1 MDDFARIREDAAARV
16 KERADAFEARV
27 ERGRQDI
34 RNRIARVQFLQ
45 EEARRMQVLFN
56 KGQNMVA
63 AFYAELENLRP
74 QITDELLGDW
84 CFWNLGFSLN
94 GLNRIAKIFDDAN
107 ADRVRASLKKARL
120 LEQEQAAEERARVA
134 AEKAAQRAAEDEARR
149 QREAEK
155 AAEAAEAERRAAL
168 AMTRVQRGHS
178 KVTPALVAQVKARL
192 LAGAPILENETAR
205 EFGCTPHVV
214 RAAADQARGEIRAEA
229 RHAGIVPEP
238 PKKRRPRRD
247 SRDVL
252 AEVSDDTQRSQ
263 PALADGPASGEDPLA
278 KTFHAAYARQSEARR
293 AWRGARSAWIEAT
306 LEIASVLRQARERS
320 PTNVAFSTWLKANGI
335 DGKISPHD
343 RAALLGMGGDLTTA
357 RAALEKTNSWSWE
370 LNWKEINHLANSR
383 KMVNGDLEAPSQAL
397 H

>member
-34 RNRIARVQFLQ
+34 RDRIARVQFLQ

-94 GLNRIAKIFDDAN
+94 GLNRVAKIFDDAN

-120 LEQEQAAEERARVA
+120 LEQEQTAEERARVA

-155 AAEAAEAERRAAL
+155 AEAAAEAERRVAL
-168 AMTRVQRGHS
+168 ATAISNGKATTPRDLVIEVKDRILTGTPIRE
-178 KVTPALVAQVKARL
+178 KVLS
-192 LAGAPILENETAR
+192 R
-205 EFGCTPHVV
+205 EFGVTRHHV
-214 RAAADQARGEIRAEA
+214 RAAASEARAEIRTEA
-229 RHAGIVPEP
+229 LLAGIVVPEP
-238 PKKRRPRRD
+238 PKKRGRRRND

-252 AEVSDDTQRSQ
+252 AEIAKEPPGQVKDSRVESLPSVGSPDLKDLASAIHA
-263 PALADGPASGEDPLA
+263 ALARVS
-278 KTFHAAYARQSEARR
+278 HVRSE
-293 AWRGARSAWIEAT
+293 WIEAT
-306 LEIASVLRQARERS
+306 LELANKLRQAKSQLGSGRFGSWMEAQGLRAKLS
-320 PTNVAFSTWLKANGI
+320 LQSQ
-335 DGKISPHD
+335 
-343 RAALLGMGGDLTTA
+343 AALIGMGRDITET
-357 RAALEKTNSWSWE
+357 RAALEASDSWSWE
-370 LNWKEINHLANSR
+370 RIWKQQVRDSNIRIVAS
-383 KMVNGDLEAPSQAL
+383 GDLDAPSQAL